1 MSADLSLS
9 IGCTRRWYSNSLWLD
24 RHALPISVGAVDLTL
39 PVHDLLHR
47 ALRRH
52 VRAVSHLDACAGRN
66 KHFATLGLSLHVVV
80 PLYPIQTDSACGSYH
95 RFKASCIRPP
105 PVVETSWSL
114 TSNQLYTETT
124 PDPPPFRRRSGHA
137 STRARGCCTAPCR
150 LSWMLHAPIDSNH
163 CVPPLTFRPDAEPPT
178 HPHGMKDVP
187 QQGYC
192 VSVFPP
198 SYGCVFLMH
207 TSRHPSKR
215 RHI

>member
-66 KHFATLGLSLHVVV
+66 KHFATLGLSLHVLVV
-80 PLYPIQTDSACGSYH
+80 PLSDPDRFGMWELSSFQSVVHTPPSRGGDLLVAHLQPAVHGNDSRPSTLPTTERACLHPGTWVLYS
-95 RFKASCIRPP
+95 SM
-105 PVVETSWSL
+105 SL
-114 TSNQLYTETT
+114 ELDATRSNY
-124 PDPPPFRRRSGHA
+124 
-137 STRARGCCTAPCR
+137 
-150 LSWMLHAPIDSNH
+150 
-163 CVPPLTFRPDAEPPT
+163 CVPPMTFRPDAEPPT